1 MFSTTVFSSPQY
13 QNLSGDRKEVFL
25 DSLYDNIS
33 FIKNTNELRD
43 YLFGLSSEY
52 FYLNKQTK
60 SLEINRKL
68 LDLSHSVQDTL
79 DIARAN
85 YYIADNYEPL
95 KKDSAYHFYLQAE
108 KLYKL
113 VKDQEQVARMKFNK
127 SVLLFY
133 QSNYIE
139 SEVELT
145 GALELLVSSDDQKL
159 LFACYNLMGSNFEK
173 LEDYDNAM
181 KYYVLAE
188 SVLMKMDGDDLVD
201 RQSNYAIASSVNI
214 ANILEKKGEY
224 DKSIE
229 VLENI
234 DTAGLVQNNPRIY
247 AVILGNL
254 GYTKMKSGKLDG
266 VEPLLLKSLQIIKKL
281 DRQSDVLY
289 KLNNLGEY
297 YASIGDTVSSLKY
310 LKEALEIS
318 ELTRAGEGFKNTL
331 RLLSR
336 MDHKNDGIYKERYI
350 YYTDSLYKRQR
361 QNRNKFARI
370 EYETA
375 RVEDQNKLLTTR
387 NLKILS
393 ISLLAIFLLT
403 GLLIIRYIKAQK
415 RERSIKLAQDKADE
429 ELALLLK
436 KHQVQVAM
444 TRQQEQ
450 NRISK
455 ELHDGIMNQIYGV
468 RLHLEML
475 NGKNDDESKAKR
487 LKFVDALQN
496 IEKEVRMI
504 SHDLQKD
511 SFYDN
516 ADYLSLI
523 ADTVAQQNGLGPT
536 VFTFDTDL
544 SVDWEEVSGL
554 IKVNIKRIMQE
565 AQLNVNKYAKATR
578 CRITLWKSSNAIIL
592 TIEDN
597 GIGFH
602 VTSRNAGIG
611 LKNMMSRAKAIK
623 AKFSIDSKVG
633 EGTRIIVEVPLETK

>member
-1 MFSTTVFSSPQY
+1 MSSTTVFSSPQY

-79 DIARAN
+79 DMARAN

>member
-1 MFSTTVFSSPQY
+1 MSSTTVFSSPQY

-79 DIARAN
+79 DMARAN

-403 GLLIIRYIKAQK
+403 GLLIIRYIKGQK
-415 RERSIKLAQDKADE
+415 RERSIKLAQDKAEE

-475 NGKNDDESKAKR
+475 NGKDDDESKAKR